1 MPANAP
7 ALEPVR
13 RRKQPARPRRCTG
26 EWGAQNPQKH
36 GTFFNQAPKAKPLGK
51 PGKVIALT
59 PTRPICWL
67 SASWS
72 AAEQA
77 VILAG
82 LQALTDDHLTL
93 NGFEVY
99 SDFSATGPHAV
110 GIKLVRGLQNPTTKV
125 VIIPPRGA
133 SIPETG
139 RDGGDIVVEAALTN
153 GQLAIF
159 AFYTVQTLSVPT
171 PGIPSNA
178 WPTQTQ
184 NNIEKAPG
192 YIPIAH
198 ELVHAYRMLRSEFV
212 SGNKTYDF
220 VDPDGYTL
228 HHTASLEELTVV
240 GVEGSYEVSENLIR
254 KEQGLSRNVAYVS
267 ASVSLVL
274 QGVTAV
280 AAPAG
285 KPLPPTWWPTPNVP

>member
-1 MPANAP
+1 LNAP
-7 ALEPVR
+7 ALQPVR
-13 RRKQPARPRRCTG
+13 RRNQPASLRRSCINQ
-26 EWGAQNPQKH
+26 WGAQDPTKH

-72 AAEQA
+72 APNQT

-93 NGFEVY
+93 NGYEVY
-99 SDFSATGPHAV
+99 SDFSGTGPHAL
-110 GIKLVRGLQNPTTKV
+110 GIKLVRGLQNPTIKV

-139 RDGGDIVVEAALTN
+139 RDGGDIVVEVALDGN

-159 AFYTVQTLSVPT
+159 AFYTLDTLHVPT
-171 PGIPSNA
+171 PGIPSSA

-184 NNIEKAPG
+184 HKIEKAPG
-192 YIPIAH
+192 YIPLAH
-198 ELVHAYRMLRSEFV
+198 ELVHAYRMLRGQFV

-228 HHTASLEELTVV
+228 HHMAAMEELTVV

-254 KEQGLSRNVAYVS
+254 KEQGLAANMSYVC
-267 ASVSLVL
+267 ASISLVM
-274 QGVTAV
+274 QGVTAT
-280 AAPAG
+280 AAPTG
-285 KPLPPTWWPTPNVP
+285 QPLPPTWWPTPNVP